1 VLNIYSND
9 IMIEYLDI
17 FDITGKQVAH
27 VKVNGNQVAL
37 PVENL
42 PQGIYQLRCISEQG
56 IFNRAIEIVK
66 R

>member
-1 VLNIYSND
+1 
-9 IMIEYLDI
+9 MIQYMDI
-17 FDITGKQVAH
+17 FDITGKQLVH
-27 VKVNGNQVAL
+27 LKVNGNQASI
-37 PVENL
+37 PVESL